1 MQPEPGASRLFPATS
16 QLSRLPWWILV
27 AALLGVL
34 FTWQITTN
42 QTYEGIVVSVLDGL
56 YITVF
61 VTIVA
66 YALSIVMGLVLVFA
80 RLSKSAVIYQV
91 STFFVEIIR
100 GVPMLVV
107 ILYVAFVFVPG
118 IVHALNSLGHT
129 LLNTN
134 VSVLSPIGS
143 ALTQLNPRDISNVGR
158 GIVALV
164 IGYSVFLSE
173 VFRAGIESIDRGQM
187 EAGRSLGMTYW
198 QTMRYVILPQAIRNV
213 MPALGNDFIS
223 MLKDSSLVSVL
234 GVRDITRSGQVL
246 AAANFRYFETYNVIA
261 FFYLTMTLLLSLG
274 VRWLERR
281 STQDRQKD

>member
-16 QLSRLPWWILV
+16 QLSRLPWWILA
-27 AALLGVL
+27 AALLGIL
-34 FTWQITTN
+34 FTWQITTDI
-42 QTYEGIVVSVLDGL
+42 TYEGIVTSVVDGL
-56 YITVF
+56 VITVF
-61 VTIVA
+61 VTIVSYTLA
-66 YALSIVMGLVLVFA
+66 IVLGLALVFA
-80 RLSKSAVIYQV
+80 RLSKSPVIYQV

-118 IVHALNSLGHT
+118 VVQGFNSLGHT
-129 LLNTN
+129 LVNSN
-134 VSVLSPIGS
+134 IPVLTSIGT
-143 ALTQLNPRDISNVGR
+143 AFAQFNPRDISNVGR